1 MSRIMPSKNKDST
14 DASQKACRKALEIGS
29 AAPAWERWRLAG
41 VFRGEAFPHALAAG
55 TAALSGCQ
63 PASGGSLII
72 CQRHNSKMNRSLKFY
87 CAGGVAALLMATSFC
102 GCVTK
107 AQARAQAQ
115 AAYLAGQNDALA
127 KMAGA
132 GQGQVIVIVG
142 PVEHP
147 NVPWVEG
154 LTLSQAIATANYTSR
169 HNPKAITITRQGE
182 QASVNP
188 KVLLNGQV
196 VPLEPGDTI
205 TIRE

>member
-1 MSRIMPSKNKDST
+1 
-14 DASQKACRKALEIGS
+14 
-29 AAPAWERWRLAG
+29 
-41 VFRGEAFPHALAAG
+41 
-55 TAALSGCQ
+55 
-63 PASGGSLII
+63 
-72 CQRHNSKMNRSLKFY
+72 MNRSLKFY
-87 CAGGVAALLMATSFC
+87 CTGGVAALLLATSFC
-102 GCVTK
+102 GCITK

-132 GQGQVIVIVG
+132 DQAIVIVG

-147 NVPWVEG
+147 NVPWIEG
-154 LTLSQAIATANYTSR
+154 LTLSQAIATANYTGR
-169 HNPKAITITRQGE
+169 RNPKTIIITRQGE

-188 KVLLNGQV
+188 RDLLNGHV

>member
-1 MSRIMPSKNKDST
+1 MELK
-14 DASQKACRKALEIGS
+14 LF
-29 AAPAWERWRLAG
+29 W
-41 VFRGEAFPHALAAG
+41 V
-55 TAALSGCQ
+55 
-63 PASGGSLII
+63 GGIS
-72 CQRHNSKMNRSLKFY
+72 
-87 CAGGVAALLMATSFC
+87 ALLMATSFC

-107 AQARAQAQ
+107 SQARAQAQ

-127 KMAGA
+127 KMAGQ
-132 GQGQVIVIVG
+132 GQGQGIVIVG

-154 LTLSQAIATANYTSR
+154 MTLSQAIATANYTGLR
-169 HNPKAITITRQGE
+169 NPKAITITRQGE
-182 QASVNP
+182 QAVISP

>member
-1 MSRIMPSKNKDST
+1 MNWFRNYFCISG
-14 DASQKACRKALEIGS
+14 AL
-29 AAPAWERWRLAG
+29 
-41 VFRGEAFPHALAAG
+41 
-55 TAALSGCQ
+55 
-63 PASGGSLII
+63 
-72 CQRHNSKMNRSLKFY
+72 
-87 CAGGVAALLMATSFC
+87 ALLMATSFC

-127 KMAGA
+127 KMAGV
-132 GQGQVIVIVG
+132 GQAIVIVG
-142 PVEHP
+142 PVEHS

-169 HNPKAITITRQGE
+169 HQPREITITRQGE
-182 QASVNP
+182 QASINP
-188 KVLLNGQV
+188 KDLLNGHV

>member
-1 MSRIMPSKNKDST
+1 MILEERE
-14 DASQKACRKALEIGS
+14 ASWS
-29 AAPAWERWRLAG
+29 APVLWRFARRRN
-41 VFRGEAFPHALAAG
+41 VCQISAG
-55 TAALSGCQ
+55 TFVANDNMNCYMKTAVPRLPIKLLSGGLLL
-63 PASGGSLII
+63 AL
-72 CQRHNSKMNRSLKFY
+72 
-87 CAGGVAALLMATSFC
+87 VAA

-107 AQARAQAQ
+107 SQARAEAQ

-127 KMAGA
+127 KMAGQ
-132 GQGQVIVIVG
+132 GQGIVIVG

-154 LTLSQAIATANYTSR
+154 LTLSQAIATANYTGF

-182 QASVNP
+182 QATVNP